1 MTLQVLDDLR
11 LVKTPAEL
19 AKIRQ
24 AAAINDRVYSRIL
37 KNLRIAMRR
46 GRLPRECEVV
56 ELIKKLL
63 AREGGEALAF
73 PPLVA
78 SGTHAAAIHHGVRT
92 LRADR
97 TMVEAPC
104 QKRLKRG
111 EMVVLD
117 FGVAVSGYNS
127 DMTRTVFLGKP
138 DAKQTKIY
146 NLVLAAQQA
155 ALAVVREGVTGG
167 QADRAARQTIAA
179 GGYRAAFAH
188 GTGHGVGLQIHER
201 PNLKKGVRETLIAGE
216 VITIEP
222 GIYLRGWGG
231 VRIEDLILVKA
242 NGYEMLSQSPK
253 ALGEVVVPV

>member
-1 MTLQVLDDLR
+1 MTLQVLEDVR

-24 AAAINDRVYSRIL
+24 AAAINDRVYSHLL
-37 KNLRIAMRR
+37 KNMRIGM
-46 GRLPRECEVV
+46 RECEVV

-63 AREGGEALAF
+63 EREGAEALAF

-78 SGTHAAAIHHGVRT
+78 SGPHAAAIHHGVRT
-92 LRADR
+92 RRADR
-97 TMVEAPC
+97 TMIGVPC
-104 QKRLKRG
+104 QKRLKRN
-111 EMVVLD
+111 EMIVLD
-117 FGVAVSGYNS
+117 FGAVVGGYNS
-127 DMTRTVFLGKP
+127 DMTRTVFLGRP

-146 NLVLAAQQA
+146 NLVLTAQQN
-155 ALAVVREGVTGG
+155 ALAIVRVRVTGG
-167 QADRAARQTIAA
+167 EVDRAARQTIVK

-201 PNLKKGVRETLIAGE
+201 PNLKKGVREKLVAGE

-231 VRIEDLILVKA
+231 VRIEDLVVVRK
-242 NGYEMLSQSPK
+242 NGYELLSHSAK
-253 ALGEVVVPV
+253 RLEDVTLK

>member
-1 MTLQVLDDLR
+1 MVIQVLDDLR

-24 AAAINDRVYSRIL
+24 AANINDRVYSRIL
-37 KNLRIAMRR
+37 KNLRID
-46 GRLPRECEVV
+46 LRECEVV

-63 AREGGEALAF
+63 AAEGAQALAF

-78 SGTHAAAIHHGVRT
+78 SGPHAAAIHHGVRT
-92 LRADR
+92 LQADR
-97 TMVEAPC
+97 TMVELPC

-111 EMVVLD
+111 EMVMLD
-117 FGVAVSGYNS
+117 FGAVVGGYNS

-167 QADRAARQTIAA
+167 AVDRAARQTIAT

-201 PNLKKGVRETLIAGE
+201 PNLKKGVREKLVAGE
-216 VITIEP
+216 VITVEP

-231 VRIEDLILVKA
+231 VRIEDLVLVTK
-242 NGYEMLSQSPK
+242 NGYELLSQSPK
-253 ALGEVVVPV
+253 EFEKATI

>member
-1 MTLQVLDDLR
+1 MALEILEDLR
-11 LVKTPAEL
+11 LVKSPREL
-19 AKIRQ
+19 AKIR
-24 AAAINDRVYSRIL
+24 AAADINDRVHSNVL
-37 KNLRIAMRR
+37 KNIRM
-46 GRLPRECEVV
+46 GMRECDVV

-63 AREGGEALAF
+63 EREGAKALAF

-97 TMVEAPC
+97 TMIEVPC
-104 QKRLKRG
+104 QKRLRRG

-117 FGVAVSGYNS
+117 FGAVVDGYNS

-155 ALAVVREGVTGG
+155 ALAMVREGVTGG
-167 QADRAARQTIAA
+167 QVDRAARQIIVNA
-179 GGYRAAFAH
+179 GYRAAFAH

-201 PNLKKGVRETLIAGE
+201 PNLKKGVREKLVAGE

-231 VRIEDLILVKA
+231 VRIEDLVLVTKS
-242 NGYEMLSQSPK
+242 GYELLSKSPK
-253 ALGEVVVPV
+253 NLGKAII